1 MMNTFKDAIVT
12 TEQYKFIK
20 QGIVNAARMSL
31 SARNLIGIRRPPL
44 GLGVQT
50 FSHDELTEMGTAMLS
65 YNFVEQ
71 LEGTNL
77 TRTNTNI
84 PIHQEDFFIGERDLL
99 ASQRTGVPLPT
110 QAVDVATYSV
120 AKSEN
125 ELILVGSTAGSP
137 GPAVNGLYNSA
148 GNDFSTTADF
158 ATFGKPTTAVEGA
171 MALLLADNIEPP
183 YHLVLN
189 PTQYAQLKGSIS
201 STGIHEM
208 PIVQDMLNDMG
219 GGGQVWT
226 SSHMAAGTGMM
237 LPVNG
242 AQKGFFEYVLAHDLD
257 SVLSRKSIADQGGL
271 KGKVFVAGVPIIY
284 DSNAICKLSV
294 I

>member
-84 PIHQEDFFIGERDLL
+84 PIHQEDFFIGERDHITRVQPRELWVGFIPNQ
-99 ASQRTGVPLPT
+99 SRLPSMP
-110 QAVDVATYSV
+110 AGEVAADKVRGCVVEHDV
-120 AKSEN
+120 
-125 ELILVGSTAGSP
+125 
-137 GPAVNGLYNSA
+137 
-148 GNDFSTTADF
+148 
-158 ATFGKPTTAVEGA
+158 
-171 MALLLADNIEPP
+171 
-183 YHLVLN
+183 
-189 PTQYAQLKGSIS
+189 
-201 STGIHEM
+201 
-208 PIVQDMLNDMG
+208 
-219 GGGQVWT
+219 
-226 SSHMAAGTGMM
+226 
-237 LPVNG
+237 
-242 AQKGFFEYVLAHDLD
+242 
-257 SVLSRKSIADQGGL
+257 
-271 KGKVFVAGVPIIY
+271 
-284 DSNAICKLSV
+284 
-294 I
+294 